1 MVVKTDTCFFTEN
14 KIFPGHGLRM
24 ARKDGKLLAFISKKS
39 RSLYLQRKKSQKL
52 HWTQAWRRLHKKG
65 SVEAEAKKKVKRA
78 GKVFK
83 AIQGLSIDDITK
95 KRQQKPDF
103 RKDQRAANL
112 REVKERNKKMKEERK
127 RVATSAST
135 GHKGKKS
142 AAAPTSKGAGFV
154 KTDTCFFT
162 ENKIFP
168 GHGLRLARKDGKLLA
183 FISKKSRS
191 LYLQKKKSQK
201 LHWTQA
207 WRRLHKKG
215 SVEAEAKK
223 KVKRAGKV
231 FKAIQGL
238 SIDDITKKRQQK
250 PDFRK
255 DQRAANLR
263 EVKERNKK
271 QKEERKRVASS
282 AAGFVKGKKAAT
294 TASAP
299 KGQGFVKTPKTRR
312 VGGPAVRR

>member
-14 KIFPGHGLRM
+14 RIFPGHGLR
-24 ARKDGKLLAFISKKS
+24 F
-39 RSLYLQRKKSQKL
+39 
-52 HWTQAWRRLHKKG
+52 
-65 SVEAEAKKKVKRA
+65 
-78 GKVFK
+78 
-83 AIQGLSIDDITK
+83 
-95 KRQQKPDF
+95 
-103 RKDQRAANL
+103 
-112 REVKERNKKMKEERK
+112 
-127 RVATSAST
+127 
-135 GHKGKKS
+135 
-142 AAAPTSKGAGFV
+142 
-154 KTDTCFFT
+154 
-162 ENKIFP
+162 
-168 GHGLRLARKDGKLLA
+168 ARKDGKLLA

-238 SIDDITKKRQQK
+238 SMEDITKKRQQK

-271 QKEERKRVASS
+271 MKEERKKISS
-282 AAGFVKGKKAAT
+282 SAGFVKGKKAAPS
-294 TASAP
+294 TAA
-299 KGQGFVKTPKTRR
+299 KGQGFVKTPKSRR